1 MSPPFQRDLG
11 RERRLMMRLT
21 MTDMTDTTD
30 YRLIEI
36 RRQMMMMIED
46 DDRDRDRLRQSE
58 REQPYRRRWLLWCR
72 TTQDSKSLHDGSMRL
87 SLALQWR
94 PQRVEQGLTTP
105 IKDGLNEVQKAH
117 EYVWLRGADTCNSTP
132 QVIAQSTKLLRH
144 AQGAHAYSL

>member
-1 MSPPFQRDLG
+1 
-11 RERRLMMRLT
+11 

-117 EYVWLRGADTCNSTP
+117 EYVWLRGADTCNST
-132 QVIAQSTKLLRH
+132 QVIAQSAKLLRH